1 MASGQTPRAW
11 AQRGMHPGLR
21 FVADTLVVEC
31 RADLEPGRMEW
42 DQRGSLESGY
52 EKCARWRG
60 RRWEGLPRTERGGL
74 ISESR
79 GPLRSS
85 PFLSAPSALKA
96 GDSFYVSVCCWSGAR
111 PLERG
116 ATPITAAPAAFYCR
130 PSSLCSLPHTESE
143 HGPELGG
150 RLWSPVRAQRRGQ
163 GPRPRLR
170 SRRQTCTPALIL
182 AFLFCDSHQ
191 NEQTSVS

>member
-60 RRWEGLPRTERGGL
+60 RRWEGLQGQ
-74 ISESR
+74 SEGASSLSHAVLS
-79 GPLRSS
+79 GPLRST
-85 PFLSAPSALKA
+85 
-96 GDSFYVSVCCWSGAR
+96 
-111 PLERG
+111 PL
-116 ATPITAAPAAFYCR
+116 
-130 PSSLCSLPHTESE
+130 LLP
-143 HGPELGG
+143 
-150 RLWSPVRAQRRGQ
+150 
-163 GPRPRLR
+163 
-170 SRRQTCTPALIL
+170 
-182 AFLFCDSHQ
+182 
-191 NEQTSVS
+191 